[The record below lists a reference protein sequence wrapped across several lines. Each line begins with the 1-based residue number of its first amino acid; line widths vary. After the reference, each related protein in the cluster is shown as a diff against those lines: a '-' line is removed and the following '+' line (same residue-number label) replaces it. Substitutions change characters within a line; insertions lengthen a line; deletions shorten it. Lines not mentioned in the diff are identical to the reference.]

1 MKELSTDD
9 QPAVSKATTAVEPA
23 MLCSMPPP
31 PTYVLGCF
39 AGAAL
44 LSRLPR
50 KSIVR
55 LSAVARGAPHTP
67 SVMLEGGKFCT
78 SKTS

>member
-1 MKELSTDD
+1 MNEVSIDV
-9 QPAVSKATTAVEPA
+9 QPSVSKATTAVDDCV
-23 MLCSMPPP
+23 LCMTLSP

-44 LSRLPR
+44 FSWPPR
-50 KSIVR
+50 NSAAR

-67 SVMLEGGKFCT
+67 RVMFEGVKFCKDET
-78 SKTS
+78 K

>member
-1 MKELSTDD
+1 MAQCRVHTTVDMKELSTHD

-44 LSRLPR
+44 LS
-50 KSIVR
+50 
-55 LSAVARGAPHTP
+55 
-67 SVMLEGGKFCT
+67 
-78 SKTS
+78 